1 MKSLTEYIQEN
12 QDTFLEGNET
22 YVRFTLYG
30 CDASKTAENNIS
42 LIAQRNGIYFEKI
55 DNGFKLKIKP
65 GQNVNEIA
73 DELEKLIDSIP
84 DDKKDELQSKTDNI
98 MSSINNMKD
107 AASAESG
114 EQSFMNKFSWSCIS

>member
-12 QDTFLEGNET
+12 QDTFIEGNET

-30 CDASKTAENNIS
+30 CDASKTVENNIS

-55 DNGFKLKIKP
+55 GNGFKLKIKP

-98 MSSINNMKD
+98 KSSINNMKD

-114 EQSFMNKFSWSCIS
+114 E